1 MRVPEM
7 IDYLQAPGLK
17 ILRSWTELQNLPMY
31 LSQKSHALGIS
42 LAFKGGRFLLLKEEM
57 LQCERG

>member
-1 MRVPEM
+1 M